1 MNHHTGSV
9 TEDDKEVTV
18 MMGIMKKLT
27 GCAILLTAAGLVA
40 AGCATQTGQPAKSFE
55 DNFYF
60 VPRVHVED
68 NSFGVTGGGDYWGCS
83 YDQLYEG
90 YWCPK

>member
-1 MNHHTGSV
+1 
-9 TEDDKEVTV
+9 
-18 MMGIMKKLT
+18 MKSIVHRTLT
-27 GCAILLTAAGLVA
+27 YAAMLFLSGVFL
-40 AGCATQTGQPAKSFE
+40 AGCASSSGKTSGRTFE
-55 DNFYF
+55 DNFRF

-68 NSFGVTGGGDYWGCS
+68 NSFGVTGGDYHHCT